1 MIDSPGSRRSQK
13 ALGSARNEVEPELA
27 TINEGSR
34 SGFFATAGQ
43 SRESSE
49 PRAGAFIRFRVVASA
64 SLCVKK
70 RNPFFASDKAEHH
83 AEP

>member
-27 TINEGSR
+27 YQRRISKRLLRDRGSM
-34 SGFFATAGQ
+34 
-43 SRESSE
+43 RESSE